1 MTSIGVLALIAG
13 GTLTAIAAVA
23 HLACIAIGARA
34 YRFMGAGERM
44 ARAAAAG
51 KLRPTLVTLAIAAV
65 LFVWAVYAFSGAGVI
80 VQLPFTAFVLPAV
93 CAVYLARA
101 IGFPLLKPR
110 FPENSTAFW
119 LWSSGI
125 CLVLGL
131 LFAVGS
137 IHVWSEWPA

>member
-1 MTSIGVLALIAG
+1 MNNTAAQALIAA
-13 GTLTAIAAVA
+13 GTLTAVAAVA

-44 ARAAAAG
+44 ARAVEAG

-65 LFVWAVYAFSGAGVI
+65 LLVWTLYAFSGAGTVR
-80 VQLPFTAFVLPAV
+80 QLPFTGLVLPAV
-93 CAVYLARA
+93 AGVFLARGV
-101 IGFPLLKPR
+101 GFPLLRRR
-110 FPENSTAFW
+110 FPENSMRFW

-131 LFAVGS
+131 LYAIGS
-137 IHVWSEWPA
+137 IGLWGER